1 MRVGRPACSTYP
13 QTYTDIAI
21 GCTTSNQLWLE
32 KVLNV
37 ANLWEIPVDAELRP
51 ESD

>member
-32 KVLNV
+32 EVLDV
-37 ANLWEIPVDAELRP
+37 
-51 ESD
+51 

>member
-1 MRVGRPACSTYP
+1 LAYP

-32 KVLNV
+32 EVLDV
-37 ANLWEIPVDAELRP
+37 
-51 ESD
+51 

>member
-13 QTYTDIAI
+13 QTYTDIAV

-32 KVLNV
+32 EV
-37 ANLWEIPVDAELRP
+37 ADMTDLWEIPVNSQCRP
-51 ESD
+51 ERD